1 MAREYLVVTI
11 VGPDRRGIVEKITA
25 VTLEYDANIEESKM
39 ARLGGEFAV
48 IMLLSLPGENEDKL
62 LTRLDTLKEHRLTI
76 TSRPTNLSRLEQLQ
90 GYVPYEISVLGA
102 DHEGIVHSVAQ
113 YITSERM
120 NIETLDTHVS
130 KAPITGTPLF
140 SMHAVV
146 QAPPELT
153 LAQLR
158 KKLAEIGDELGVD
171 IEVKL
176 PVS

>member
-25 VTLEYDANIEESKM
+25 VMLEYAANIEESKM

-48 IMLLSLPGENEDKL
+48 IMLLSLPGEKEREL
-62 LTRLDTLKEHRLTI
+62 LAHLDTLNEHELTI
-76 TSRPTNLSRLEQLQ
+76 TSRPTSLSRLERFQ

-113 YITSERM
+113 YITAERM
-120 NIETLDTHVS
+120 NIEKLDTRVTQ
-130 KAPITGTPLF
+130 APITGTPLF
-140 SMHAVV
+140 SMRAIV
-146 QAPPELT
+146 QAPPDIT
-153 LAQLR
+153 LPKLR
-158 KKLAEIGDELGVD
+158 YKLAEVGDELGVD

-176 PVS
+176 PV